1 MEDCSVSDE
10 ISEICWFCKKG
21 RHEDCM
27 KEMPVNAKSEGP
39 HECTFDTKLI
49 LCKCSHGKWNK
60 LNYDKKFWNK
70 YADENESRNN
80 EEFTKFLTDLA
91 RSLHCTSILEIGC
104 GTGVD
109 LRKFDNSFE
118 IHGVDL
124 NEHALELARKN
135 IPNGKFYK
143 ENITKLPFEDASID
157 FIFTHKLLNY
167 LDDDILD
174 NGVSEMFRVAKKYIV
189 NCELFGETEDM
200 VNHEMKFRNMLKRW
214 LDYKVKVVSNV
225 NMHEEIEPEQVRFTL
240 LRKLQ

>member
-10 ISEICWFCKKG
+10 ISKICWFCKKG
-21 RHEDCM
+21 RHEECM

-49 LCKCSHGKWNK
+49 SCKCSHGKWNK
-60 LNYDKKFWNK
+60 LNYDKEFWNK

-109 LRKFDNSFE
+109 LRKFDDSFE

-135 IPNGKFYK
+135 IPKGKFHR

-167 LDDDILD
+167 LDDDTLD

-189 NCELFGETEDM
+189 NCELFGETED
-200 VNHEMKFRNMLKRW
+200 VINDEMKFRNMLKRW
-214 LDYKVKVVSNV
+214 LNYKVKVVSNV